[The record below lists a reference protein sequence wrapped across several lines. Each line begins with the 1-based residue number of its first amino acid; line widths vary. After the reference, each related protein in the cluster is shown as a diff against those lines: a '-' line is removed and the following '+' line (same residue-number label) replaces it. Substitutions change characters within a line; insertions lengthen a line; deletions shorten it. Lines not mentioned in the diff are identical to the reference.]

1 MAGEAAAGPMGAVLA
16 VVARAVEAAAVA
28 LVLVAAAQLAGPAD
42 PAVPEAGAPKRPLAA
57 VDRPEPG
64 FAPISEPATSWWRVR

>member
-1 MAGEAAAGPMGAVLA
+1 MAP
-16 VVARAVEAAAVA
+16 VVAGLDLAQAVAAAAVVEQGAA
-28 LVLVAAAQLAGPAD
+28 LAAGPAD